1 MALAVMAS
9 YKAASTCRGAK
20 SAAEDAWLLQGN
32 KGPVIDPVLWKR
44 MYKGIRVYKGTT
56 LTDKVAISPT
66 QVRKKIEHMIMK
78 GEHLTLNG
86 ASIILA
92 ELCGVLLGLR
102 RSEHF
107 ASAERKPNK
116 TTLLCFRNLIG
127 TTWDLGDCSKNLTI
141 LSWANEL
148 SSHEIIRL
156 RLCYTKHQRH
166 RVAHEVV
173 AGPGYRHMSVALWL
187 KIVVKLRVQL
197 KEVLTAESPILV
209 RLNKNKV
216 VPMTG
221 DYMRRMDKHY
231 IPILGWHKATIHSRR
246 RGFVTAAVRSGIHMA
261 NITIAMRHS
270 QGVTMQYVSLP
281 LEEKATITTRLAI
294 AAYNG

>member
-1 MALAVMAS
+1 MALAVVAS

-78 GEHLTLNG
+78 GEHVTLNG

-141 LSWANEL
+141 LSWANKL

-173 AGPGYRHMSVALWL
+173 AGPGYRHMSIALWL
-187 KIVVKLRVQL
+187 KIVVKLRSQL

-246 RGFVTAAVRSGIHMA
+246 RGFATAAVRSGIHMA

>member
-78 GEHLTLNG
+78 GEHVTLNG

-127 TTWDLGDCSKNLTI
+127 TTWDLGDCSKSLTI

-187 KIVVKLRVQL
+187 KIVVKLRSQL

-246 RGFVTAAVRSGIHMA
+246 RGFATAAVRSGIHMA